1 MHIFL
6 FVEVISAPS
15 PHYTHNWIDDIESA
29 FFNENK
35 GSFYFEKHGVTV
47 IFPDGGIESG
57 VQAELTC
64 GASIFAPVKFPK
76 NLLPVSSIIRL
87 YTNVTL
93 QKPVQIQLQHY
104 LNIKSKAQLNNLH
117 FAKAVHSQNDISM
130 MEVISGGKFAVGESH
145 GSIEVDHFCYLSVVY
160 EHYGDN
166 VPDSYKYQA
175 ILFQNNKL
183 REDTWKF
190 DICVLPALSVFVKV
204 SFYFYCKCSA
214 CKADYN
220 LLSLIMCFPIC

>member
-6 FVEVISAPS
+6 FVGVISAPS
-15 PHYTHNWIDDIESA
+15 PHDTHNWIDGIESV

-57 VQAELTC
+57 IQAELTC

-87 YTNVTL
+87 STNVTL
-93 QKPVQIQLQHY
+93 QKPVQIQLPHY

-117 FAKAVHSQNDISM
+117 FAKAVHSQSDISM

-160 EHYGDN
+160 KHYGRN
-166 VPDSYKYQA
+166 IPDYKYQA
-175 ILFQNNKL
+175 ISFQKRCL
-183 REDTWKF
+183 HKHIWKF
-190 DICVLPALSVFVKV
+190 DICVLPALPMWETV
-204 SFYFYCKCSA
+204 SF
-214 CKADYN
+214 
-220 LLSLIMCFPIC
+220 